1 MAPIVC
7 RVTTPE
13 YAHGHSE
20 AVLSVHAWRTAAN
33 SAAYL
38 LPDLAPGM
46 DVLDVGCGPGTIT
59 ADLARLVAPG
69 RVTGLDSA
77 AGVVTQARAAHPG
90 ADFVVGDVYALDFT
104 DDSFDVVH
112 AHQVLQHLDDPVT
125 ALREMRRVTRPGG
138 VVAVRDV
145 DFGSAVVH
153 PEVPD
158 WLEVYEPTARA
169 MGGEPHAGRLLQAW
183 AHAAGLS
190 DVTCS
195 AGAWCFATPQERDW
209 WSGAYAE
216 RVVSSTYAVRAV
228 ELGISTPARNQRV
241 ARAWREWAAHP
252 DGWLSLTHGQVLAR
266 V

>member
-1 MAPIVC
+1 M
-7 RVTTPE
+7 TTPE
-13 YAHGHSE
+13 YAHGHGA
-20 AVLSVHAWRTAAN
+20 AVLSIHTWRTAAN

-38 LPDLAPGM
+38 LPHLAPGM
-46 DVLDVGCGPGTIT
+46 AVLDVGCGPGTIT
-59 ADLARLVAPG
+59 ADLAEMVDPG
-69 RVTGLDSA
+69 RVTGLDSSPA
-77 AGVVTQARAAHPG
+77 VIAQARAAHPG
-90 ADFVVGDVYALDFT
+90 ADFVVGDVFALDLA

-112 AHQVLQHLDDPVT
+112 AHQVLQHLDDPVA
-125 ALREMRRVTRPGG
+125 ALREMRRVARPGG
-138 VVAVRDV
+138 LVAVRDV

-153 PEVPD
+153 PPVPD
-158 WLEVYEPTARA
+158 WLKVYEPTVRA

-216 RVVSSTYAVRAV
+216 RVVSSPYAVRAV
-228 ELGISTPARNQRV
+228 ELGISTAARNEAV
-241 ARAWREWAAHP
+241 AQAWRAWGAHA
-252 DGWLSLTHGQVLAR
+252 DGWLSLTHAELLAR